1 MSVSDHVQ
9 EIGPELRETE
19 AMIRAT
25 YPTGVPEDEYFA
37 LLALLYEGMGFRT
50 VASVVS
56 YVTGKPRAGV
66 YNDVMGA
73 VSEPELSAASIDGVR
88 RKLQEHGYDA
98 WLAKED

>member
-1 MSVSDHVQ
+1 MNDSDQ
-9 EIGPELRETE
+9 AKKLGPELLETE
-19 AMIRAT
+19 AMVRAA

-56 YVTGKPRAGV
+56 YVTGKSRAGV

-73 VSEPELSAASIDGVR
+73 VSEPELSAATIDRVR

-98 WLAKED
+98 WVVKED